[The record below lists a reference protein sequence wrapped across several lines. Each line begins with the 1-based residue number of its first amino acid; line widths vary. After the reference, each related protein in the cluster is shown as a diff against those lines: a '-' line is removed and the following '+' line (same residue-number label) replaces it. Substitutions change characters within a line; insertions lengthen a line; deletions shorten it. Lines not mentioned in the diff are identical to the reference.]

1 LLGEAVVD
9 YSLSGR
15 VAAPIGNRHPLMA
28 PHGVYPCQGD
38 DLWVGIAVS
47 SDAEWRGLCHAI
59 DQPEL
64 ADDARFATLSGRW
77 QNQRVLDDILTAW
90 TRGRDH
96 YQAMDLLQSHGV
108 PAGPVLTAGEVIVDA
123 HLEARGF
130 WDTVDHPEA
139 GTYRQVSTPWKLSKS
154 PRRVTSPA
162 PGLGEQN
169 SYVLGELLGLSAQE
183 IATLEANGIIGT
195 HPDG

>member
-1 LLGEAVVD
+1 
-9 YSLSGR
+9 
-15 VAAPIGNRHPLMA
+15 MA

-38 DLWVGIAVS
+38 DLWVAIAVG
-47 SDAEWRGLCHAI
+47 SDAEWHGLCHAI
-59 DQPEL
+59 GRPEL

-77 QNQRVLDDILTAW
+77 QNQRALDDILTAW

-96 YQAMDLLQSHGV
+96 YQAMHLLQRYGV

-130 WDTVDHPEA
+130 WDTVDHSEA

-169 SYVLGELLGLSAQE
+169 NYVLGELLGLSAQE
-183 IATLEANGIIGT
+183 IAALEAKGIIGT
-195 HPDG
+195 HPVGMDEP